1 MRVLLVEDDA
11 RMAESAERFLRNA
24 GFAVD
29 VAPDGR
35 SALELAAINP
45 YDAVV
50 LDLGLPDMD
59 GLVVCRRLRAQA
71 QPPRIL
77 MATARDAV
85 ESRIAGLDT
94 GADDYLVKPYA
105 LGELVARLRAVL
117 RRPGE
122 ALPAVLRVADL
133 ALDTGTRTAQRGQR
147 AIPLTAKEFAVLEV
161 LMRHPGTVMTREHIS
176 HHAWDDNYDPLSNVI
191 DVYIGRLRR
200 KIDHEGEVPLVET
213 MRGAGYRI
221 VHVPEP
227 HAPSASA

>member
-1 MRVLLVEDDA
+1 MRILLVEDDA
-11 RMAESAERFLRNA
+11 RMAESADKFLRNA

-29 VAPDGR
+29 VAPDGAT
-35 SALELAAINP
+35 ALALAAMNP

-59 GLVVCRRLRAQA
+59 GLEVCRRLRAQPRA
-71 QPPRIL
+71 PRIL

-133 ALDTGTRTAQRGQR
+133 SLDTGARAAQRGQR
-147 AIPLTAKEFAVLEV
+147 EIPLTAKEFAVLEV
-161 LMRHPGTVMTREHIS
+161 LMRHPGTILTREHIS

-200 KIDHEGEVPLVET
+200 KIDHEGELPLVET

-221 VHVPEP
+221 VPGHT
-227 HAPSASA
+227 PSDASADA

>member
-1 MRVLLVEDDA
+1 MLLVEDDA
-11 RMAESAERFLRNA
+11 RMADTADRFLRNV

-29 VAPDGR
+29 VAPDGA
-35 SALELAAINP
+35 SALRLAALHP

-50 LDLGLPDMD
+50 LDLGLPDLD
-59 GLVVCRRLRAQA
+59 GLEVCRRLRRQA
-71 QPPRIL
+71 QPLRIV

-94 GADDYLVKPYA
+94 GADDYIVKPYA

-117 RRPGE
+117 RRPAD

-133 ALDTGTRTAQRGQR
+133 ELDTGARRARRGAR
-147 AIPLTAKEFAVLEV
+147 EIPLTAKEFAVLEA

-176 HHAWDDNYDPLSNVI
+176 QHAWDDNYDPFSNVI

-200 KIDHEGEVPLVET
+200 KIDHPGEETLVET

-221 VHVPEP
+221 
-227 HAPSASA
+227 AGGRT

>member
-1 MRVLLVEDDA
+1 MRVLLVEDDV
-11 RMAESAERFLRNA
+11 RMADSADKFLRNA

-29 VAPDGR
+29 VARDGAA
-35 SALELAAINP
+35 ALQMAALHP
-45 YDAVV
+45 YDAVI

-59 GLVVCRRLRAQA
+59 GLEVCRRLRAQQ
-71 QPPRIL
+71 QPVRIL

-122 ALPAVLRVADL
+122 ALPTVLRVADL
-133 ALDTGTRTAQRGQR
+133 SLDTGARSARRGTRE
-147 AIPLTAKEFAVLEV
+147 IPLTAKEFAVLDV

-200 KIDHEGEVPLVET
+200 KIDHEGDVPLVET

-221 VHVPEP
+221 AAVPAG
-227 HAPSASA
+227 HALPTGP

>member
-1 MRVLLVEDDA
+1 MLLVEDDA
-11 RMAESAERFLRNA
+11 RMADTADRFLRNV

-29 VAPDGR
+29 VAPDGA
-35 SALELAAINP
+35 SALRLAALNP

-50 LDLGLPDMD
+50 LDLGLPDLD
-59 GLVVCRRLRAQA
+59 GLEVCRRLRRQA
-71 QPPRIL
+71 QPLRIV

-94 GADDYLVKPYA
+94 GADDYIVKPYA

-117 RRPGE
+117 RRPAE

-133 ALDTGTRTAQRGQR
+133 ELDTAARRARRGNR
-147 AIPLTAKEFAVLEV
+147 EIPLTAKEFAVLEA

-176 HHAWDDNYDPLSNVI
+176 QHAWDDNYDPFSNII

-200 KIDHEGEVPLVET
+200 KIDQPGEATLVET

-221 VHVPEP
+221 
-227 HAPSASA
+227 AGGRT

>member
-11 RMAESAERFLRNA
+11 RMAESADKFLRNA

-59 GLVVCRRLRAQA
+59 GLAVCRRLRAQA

-122 ALPAVLRVADL
+122 ALPTVLRVADL
-133 ALDTGTRTAQRGQR
+133 ALDTGARTAQRGQR

-200 KIDHEGEVPLVET
+200 KIDHEGEAPLVET

-221 VHVPEP
+221 VDVAEAQ
-227 HAPSASA
+227 APSVGA

>member
-1 MRVLLVEDDA
+1 MRVLLVEDDL
-11 RMAESAERFLRNA
+11 RMAESADKFLRNA

-29 VAPDGR
+29 VAPDGAT
-35 SALELAAINP
+35 ALSLAAMNP

-50 LDLGLPDMD
+50 LDLGLPDID
-59 GLVVCRRLRAQA
+59 GLEVCRQLRAQSP
-71 QPPRIL
+71 PPRIL

-122 ALPAVLRVADL
+122 ALPSVLRVADL
-133 ALDTGTRTAQRGQR
+133 SLDTGARSAHRGR
-147 AIPLTAKEFAVLEV
+147 REIPLTAKEFAVLEV

-221 VHVPEP
+221 A
-227 HAPSASA
+227 HAPDSPSARSDA

>member
-1 MRVLLVEDDA
+1 
-11 RMAESAERFLRNA
+11 MAESAERFLRNA

-29 VAPDGR
+29 VAPDGSTALSL
-35 SALELAAINP
+35 SAVNP

-59 GLVVCRRLRAQA
+59 GLAVCRRLRGQSP
-71 QPPRIL
+71 PPRIL

-133 ALDTGTRTAQRGQR
+133 SLDTGTRTAHRGR
-147 AIPLTAKEFAVLEV
+147 REIPLTAKEFAVLEV

-200 KIDHEGEVPLVET
+200 KIDHPGELPLVET

-221 VHVPEP
+221 APAPEL
-227 HAPSASA
+227 HDADGRA

>member
-1 MRVLLVEDDA
+1 MRVLLVEDDV

-29 VAPDGR
+29 VAPDGAT
-35 SALELAAINP
+35 ALALAAMNP
-45 YDAVV
+45 YDTVV

-59 GLVVCRRLRAQA
+59 GLAVCRQLRTQS
-71 QPPRIL
+71 PSPRIV

-85 ESRIAGLDT
+85 ESRIAGLDM

-133 ALDTGTRTAQRGQR
+133 SLDTGSRSAHRGPR
-147 AIPLTAKEFAVLEV
+147 EISLTAKEFAVLEV

-200 KIDHEGEVPLVET
+200 KIDHAGEVPLVET

-221 VHVPEP
+221 APVPHP
-227 HAPSASA
+227 HDAEGRA